1 MINVVVDSSV
11 AIKWFVVEPYS
22 DEARTILNGYKS
34 GEINLL
40 APDLMSAEVGNI
52 VWKKHRLQNL
62 DVEDAQAI
70 IDTFKT
76 IGFIFTPNRALLS
89 EAYNLAVTHDRTVY
103 DMMYVA
109 LSKQE
114 NCQFITADERM
125 VNAIGTHFP
134 EVVWIANW
142 HNPVKENQQESNE

>member
-1 MINVVVDSSV
+1 MINIVVDSSV

-22 DEARTILNGYKS
+22 DESRTILNGYKS

-76 IGFIFTPNRALLS
+76 IGFIFTPNTALLS
-89 EAYNLAVTHDRTVY
+89 EAYKLAVTHDRTVY

-109 LSKQE
+109 LSEQE

-125 VNAIGTHFP
+125 VNAIGTHFS

-142 HNPVKENQQESNE
+142 RNPVKENQQESLE